1 MAQRTWQ
8 EDAAQGWE
16 LLSYEDEVQWFS
28 TKQEV
33 GRKRVMG
40 GRLRSVD
47 ALIGTVRN
55 AAELGWNLYLNL
67 NPTFN
72 RPGKSKLSREDVK
85 LWRYIVVDLDPGGDA
100 LVPPQPSHNPD
111 AGLGWTD
118 GFLEY
123 AHRIF
128 SGRGYQYWLPV
139 RHPMHERPPG
149 TGATCG
155 EWDGAGYERIMQGFL
170 RALAAETEAWAP
182 GWIVDT
188 TCSDLARVVRCP
200 GSVNQKTGAR
210 AVVEHVHKGAGI
222 DISVLMRYN
231 GAITPSAP
239 YHQFNLNLL
248 DTLPHLNIRA
258 RTFILEGAS
267 SPGRHSACYATCK
280 NLHELGVDSDRAL
293 EWLLIGA
300 GKCFDSWV
308 TGQIFTDDKPLGR
321 QHILHQSEVQQIVK
335 QVYGGEK

>member
-16 LLSYEDEVQWFS
+16 LLNYEDEIQWFG
-28 TKQEV
+28 TKEEG

-47 ALIGTVRN
+47 SLIGTVRN
-55 AAELGWNLYLNL
+55 AAELGWNFYLNL

-72 RPGKSKLSREDVK
+72 RPGKSKLAREDVK

-100 LVPPQPSHNPD
+100 LVPPVPQPCITKPSHYLYN
-111 AGLGWTD
+111 
-118 GFLEY
+118 

-128 SGRGYQYWLPV
+128 SGRGYQYWLPIDTSSIDELY
-139 RHPMHERPPG
+139 PEK
-149 TGATCG
+149 A
-155 EWDGAGYERIMQGFL
+155 ERIMQGFL
-170 RALAAETEAWAP
+170 RALAAETEAWAS

-222 DISVLMRYN
+222 DIGVLMRYN
-231 GAITPSAP
+231 QPTMVELVAERLHPPNS
-239 YHQFNLNLL
+239 LNLL

-300 GKCFDSWV
+300 GKCRGLWL
-308 TGQIFTDDKPLGR
+308 TTHHGKPNSYYESMPL
-321 QHILHQSEVQQIVK
+321 LQSEVQRIVK
-335 QVYGGEK
+335 QVYGG